1 MVRKLAVFDV
11 DGTLTRSNRC
21 DEIAFVA
28 AVEDVLGIKDICQ
41 DWALYQNVTDSGI
54 VDELVNNALGRSPT
68 DRELAA
74 VRDRCI
80 VLLEAYFADEELAPI
95 AGAPELLERL
105 SADVSWEVGF
115 ATGAWLGSTA
125 VKLRAAGLSLDLDKG
140 ASANDAVRR
149 DDIVITAIRRCE
161 EKAGGMA
168 FDRIVSV
175 GDGVWDVE
183 AAARLALPFVGVGA
197 ETDVGPLREAGAH
210 HVIENFIDVEA
221 TLLLF
226 DRALPPQNLQ
236 KL

>member
-1 MVRKLAVFDV
+1 MVRKLVVFDV
-11 DGTLTRSNRC
+11 DGTLTRSNHC
-21 DEIAFVA
+21 DAIAFVA
-28 AVEDVLGIKDICQ
+28 AIEDVFGIRDICQ
-41 DWALYQNVTDSGI
+41 DWLLYQNVTDSGI
-54 VDELVNNALGRSPT
+54 VEELVHNVLGRSPT
-68 DRELAA
+68 DPELAA
-74 VRDRCI
+74 VQDRCKAR
-80 VLLEAYFADEELAPI
+80 LEAYLAEEELAPI

-105 SADVSWEVGF
+105 SADLSWEVTF

-149 DDIVITAIRRCE
+149 DDIVLTAIGRCA

-175 GDGVWDVE
+175 GDGVWDVKT
-183 AAARLALPFVGVGA
+183 AARLALPFVGVGA
-197 ETDVGPLREAGAH
+197 ETDVGPLREAGAN
-210 HVIENFIDVEA
+210 HVIENFTDVDA

-236 KL
+236 NL